1 MRKLTMADCKRDKQG
16 NVTRSTF
23 LEQWKND
30 HRFRAMAQYAGIEVV
45 YDNVIFPTGKVAGRS
60 VK

>member
-1 MRKLTMADCKRDKQG
+1 MRKLTLDDCKRDKDG
-16 NVTRSTF
+16 NITRKTF
-23 LEQWKND
+23 LEQWHND

-45 YDNVIFPTGKVAGRS
+45 YENVIFPTGKVAGRN